1 MSGKKGEKMGMNGKS
16 AQKLSGK
23 KGEKTLWGFP
33 FFPVW
38 GFFPVAG
45 SPDHGTAQ

>member
-1 MSGKKGEKMGMNGKS
+1 MIGKKREKTGSCGKT
-16 AQKLSGK
+16 AQILSGK

-38 GFFPVAG
+38 GNFPVAC
-45 SPDHGTAQ
+45 SPTHGTAQ